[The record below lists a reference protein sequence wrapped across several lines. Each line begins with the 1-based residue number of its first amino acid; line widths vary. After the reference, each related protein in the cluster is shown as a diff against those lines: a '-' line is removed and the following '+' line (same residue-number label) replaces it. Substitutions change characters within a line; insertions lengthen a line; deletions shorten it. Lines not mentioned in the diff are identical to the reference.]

1 MPDHAPIPEAT
12 SCGTDVPDYVG
23 LAWRCGTLSIQRM
36 GGMLAPLTLIL
47 KDGRQISPL
56 YLAPWAAAA
65 IRPELPPILQALRG
79 EWPCVPFGSYRAG
92 TGFPPEWAAVAG
104 DGAGDPYLHG
114 YGSNVAWEWAR
125 VDSTSVE
132 LRCRYGAWLEGDDHG
147 RWLLGSITA

>member
-65 IRPELPPILQALRG
+65 IRPE
-79 EWPCVPFGSYRAG
+79 
-92 TGFPPEWAAVAG
+92 WAAVAG
-104 DGAGDPYLHG
+104 GGAGDPYLHG

-132 LRCRYGAWLEGDDHG
+132 LRCRYPETDDIEELVRRAFAPRRRTIPVCSFSRNG
-147 RWLLGSITA
+147 